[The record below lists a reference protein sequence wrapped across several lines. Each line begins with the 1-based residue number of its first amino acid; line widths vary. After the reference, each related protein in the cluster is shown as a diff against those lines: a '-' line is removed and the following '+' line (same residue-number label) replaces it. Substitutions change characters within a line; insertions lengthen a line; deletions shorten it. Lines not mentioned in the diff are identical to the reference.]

1 MRNIRDAILRTDDC
15 QLLTVVHLTPT
26 TKTKNMNN
34 LRPFLLIG
42 ICCLFAAIAN
52 GQNLHAIIFA
62 ATDDATIGKG
72 TEKSM
77 ELISTEI
84 EAIAKNA
91 DLTPVL
97 YYRKGQRFSQSNL
110 ERVYQQ
116 LDGENLENDVILFY
130 FLGHGYS
137 GRSKYPNLLFLNTDG
152 ELNEDEIADYSV
164 NLKTVSDVLL
174 AKKAR
179 LTIVIGEACNDKLAV
194 DDEPQNGETFNTMK
208 APLIDKAR
216 YKRLFVHASGSL
228 VMWSSQTG
236 QPSYIS
242 PTKGGAF
249 TQGFLTALA
258 AQTAKENDDDI
269 TTTSWSKVLEGT
281 INNTQTLA
289 KKNKLQYVQNPKF
302 TITNK
307 LRYYTPPPDDE
318 AGKRKRYG
326 FLTWV
331 VGLVAPNK
339 VERSFK
345 NALKEDNLLALEEI
359 LAAKGEE
366 GDKIKQ
372 KILKQSPVSF
382 YMAQA
387 IIYEE
392 KGDTLNAMTNY
403 KIAYELGKENRSKR
417 DQQLIDKMIKRNS
430 KSNVVE
436 GLNDAKNYQTWLK
449 SKFFK
454 MKSVFEDDIEVAD
467 IEVVKLE
474 GEITEIEQS
483 IEQDENQIL
492 TIEESINQ
500 DNSTIS
506 GLETRIAELD
516 KKRQQKIEIKLKSAG
531 KETKETIKKIERYL
545 DELERT
551 GAVDEAKAPQ
561 YIDDATVE
569 FKFAKRK
576 TAASLEPTTTG
587 YELGQYC
594 TSDIQE
600 TANAIMM
607 LLLKPVDDVPNNKRN
622 ELKVKVKITGNS
634 DWIGSRNGQPL
645 GIQYT
650 AETDVFEEYVN
661 KDGEKR
667 TFRLTKG
674 ETVNITNEELAFLR
688 AYCAY
693 NVIVGIL
700 NNKNITDYNVQFQA
714 IEHELPEGID
724 EKDRI
729 AGEDYRGVDI
739 DMTVEN
745 LYKHYLDEI
754 EEVETEIQA
763 IKTRIRQQR
772 REITRIADGIAE
784 KEAQIEN
791 RRQQVIAQKAEKE
804 RLNGIIK
811 LAKADREIARVK
823 AMQN

>member
-1 MRNIRDAILRTDDC
+1 MNYLRHV
-15 QLLTVVHLTPT
+15 LLV
-26 TKTKNMNN
+26 
-34 LRPFLLIG
+34 F
-42 ICCLFAAIAN
+42 ICCLSVIVTNA
-52 GQNLHAIIFA
+52 QNLHAIVFA
-62 ATDDATIGKG
+62 ATEDATIGDG

-77 ELISTEI
+77 ALISAEI
-84 EAIAKNA
+84 ENIAKNA

-97 YYRKGQRFSQSNL
+97 YYRKGQRFSRSNL
-110 ERVYQQ
+110 ERIYQQ

-137 GRSKYPNLLFLNTDG
+137 ERGKYPNLLFLNTDG

-179 LTIVIGEACNDKLAV
+179 LTIVVGEACNDKLAV
-194 DDEPQNGETFNTMK
+194 EEETETGESFTTMK
-208 APLIDKAR
+208 PPIGDKSR
-216 YKRLFVHASGSL
+216 YKRLFTHASGSF
-228 VMWSSQTG
+228 VFWSSQTG

-249 TQGFLTALA
+249 TQGFLSALQQ
-258 AQTAKENDDDI
+258 QTGKSGDDI

-281 INNTQTLA
+281 ISNTQTLA
-289 KKNKLQYVQNPKF
+289 KKNKLQYVQNPQF
-302 TITNK
+302 QVTNK

-326 FLTWV
+326 FLTWI
-331 VGLVAPNK
+331 VGLVAPNN

-345 NALKEDNLLALEEI
+345 RALKEDNLLALEEI
-359 LAAKGEE
+359 LAARGEE

-417 DQQLIDKMIKRNS
+417 DQQLIDKMLKRNA
-430 KSNVVE
+430 KSNVIE
-436 GLNDAKNYQTWLK
+436 GLNDSKNYQTWLK

-474 GEITEIEQS
+474 SEITELEQS

-500 DNSTIS
+500 DNAQIS
-506 GLETRIAELD
+506 GLENRISELD

-531 KETKETIKKIERYL
+531 KETQETIKKIESYL
-545 DELERT
+545 AELERT

-561 YIDDATVE
+561 YIDDAVVE

-594 TSDIQE
+594 TADIE
-600 TANAIMM
+600 ATASAIMN
-607 LLLKPVDDVPNNKRN
+607 LLLKPVDDVPTNKRE

-650 AETDVFEEYVN
+650 AEADLFEEYVN
-661 KDGEKR
+661 QVGEKKS
-667 TFRLTKG
+667 FRLTKG

-693 NVIVGIL
+693 NVIVNIL
-700 NNKNITDYNVQFQA
+700 NEKGVTDYQVQFQA

-724 EKDRI
+724 DKDRT
-729 AGEDYRGVDI
+729 AGEEYRGVDI

-754 EEVETEIQA
+754 EEIEAEIEI
-763 IKTRIRQQR
+763 IKAKIRKER
-772 REITRIADGIAE
+772 REINRIAESITE
-784 KEAQIEN
+784 KESQIGN
-791 RRQQVIAQKAEKE
+791 RRQQVEAQKAEKV
-804 RLNGIIK
+804 RLSGIIK
-811 LAKADREIARVK
+811 LAKADKEIAKVK
-823 AMQN
+823 ALQK

>member
-1 MRNIRDAILRTDDC
+1 
-15 QLLTVVHLTPT
+15 
-26 TKTKNMNN
+26 MNH
-34 LRPFLLIG
+34 FKYILLIL
-42 ICCLFAAIAN
+42 ICWLSAIVAN
-52 GQNLHAIIFA
+52 GQNLHAIVFA
-62 ATDDATIGKG
+62 ATDDATIGEG
-72 TEKSM
+72 TEKSL
-77 ELISTEI
+77 ELISAEI
-84 EAIAKNA
+84 ENIAKNA

-97 YYRKGQRFSQSNL
+97 YYRKGQRFSRANL
-110 ERVYQQ
+110 DRIYQQ
-116 LDGENLENDVILFY
+116 LDGEDLENDVILFY

-137 GRSKYPNLLFLNTDG
+137 KRGKYPNLLFLNTDG
-152 ELNEDEIADYSV
+152 ELDEDEIEDYSV
-164 NLKTVSDVLL
+164 NLKTVSEELL

-179 LTIVIGEACNDKLAV
+179 LTLVIGEACNDELAV
-194 DDEPQNGETFNTMK
+194 EEQTESGEYFSTMK
-208 APLIDKAR
+208 PTLADKSR
-216 YKRLFVHASGSL
+216 YKRLFLNASGSF
-228 VMWSSQTG
+228 VFWSSQTG

-249 TQGFLTALA
+249 TQGFLSALQE
-258 AQTAKENDDDI
+258 QTSKDDGDI
-269 TTTSWSKVLEGT
+269 TTTSWSKVLEST
-281 INNTQTLA
+281 INNTQTIA
-289 KKNKLQYVQNPKF
+289 KKNKLKYVQNPQF
-302 TITNK
+302 SITNK

-326 FLTWV
+326 FFTWV
-331 VGLVAPNK
+331 VGMVAPNK
-339 VERSFK
+339 VEKTFK
-345 NALKEDNLLALEEI
+345 RALKDDNILALEEI

-372 KILKQSPVSF
+372 KILKQSPVTF

-387 IIYEE
+387 MIYEE

-417 DQQLIDKMIKRNS
+417 DQQLIDGILKRNA
-430 KSNVVE
+430 KLKVVE
-436 GLNDAKNYQTWLK
+436 GLNESKNYQTWLK
-449 SKFFK
+449 SKFFR

-474 GEITEIEQS
+474 GEITELEQS

-492 TIEESINQ
+492 TIESSINQ

-506 GLETRIAELD
+506 GLENRIAALD

-531 KETKETIKKIERYL
+531 KETQETIKKIESYL

-551 GAVDEAKAPQ
+551 GAVDEAAEPK

-594 TSDIQE
+594 TSDIE
-600 TANAIMM
+600 ATANAIMN
-607 LLLKPVDDVPNNKRN
+607 LLLRPVDDVPQNKRD

-650 AETDVFEEYVN
+650 AETDLFEEYVN
-661 KDGEKR
+661 QEGEKK
-667 TFRLTKG
+667 TFRLTAG

-693 NVIVGIL
+693 NVIMTIL
-700 NNKNITDYNVQFQA
+700 NEKNITDYNVQFQA
-714 IEHELPEGID
+714 IEHVLPEGID
-724 EKDRI
+724 EKDRT

-754 EEVETEIQA
+754 EEVETEIEA

-772 REITRIADGIAE
+772 REITRISDGIAE
-784 KEAQIEN
+784 KESQIEN
-791 RRQQVIAQKAEKE
+791 RRQEIEKQKSEKE
-804 RLNGIIK
+804 RLKGIIT
-811 LAKADREIARVK
+811 LAKADREIAKVK
-823 AMQN
+823 ALQAE